1 MTTLHS
7 PYDYE
12 FDFPTVCS
20 PYGHPMATLCSPY
33 AHPLEN
39 ICCRYGELLN
49 IYSIPIGR
57 KQLVFLK
64 VRWFPLK
71 AAFQDTV
78 ANNMMLRSDLPWD
91 LSEVFIQAFEIE
103 CLVCIVP
110 IPWNFD
116 RFITTKRI
124 PAGRP
129 DANRLVYYLG
139 EHKLGFN
146 DPPWRYDKDKMM
158 LVLDRHVDFV
168 GDLRDA

>member
-1 MTTLHS
+1 
-7 PYDYE
+7 
-12 FDFPTVCS
+12 
-20 PYGHPMATLCSPY
+20 
-33 AHPLEN
+33 LET
-39 ICCRYGELLN
+39 ICFRYGELLN

-78 ANNMMLRSDLPWD
+78 ACNMMLRSDLPWD
-91 LSEVFIQAFEIE
+91 LAEMFIQAFEIE

-146 DPPWRYDKDKMM
+146 DPTWRYDKDKMM
-158 LVLDRHVDFV
+158 LILDRHVDFV
-168 GDLRDA
+168 SDLDDA